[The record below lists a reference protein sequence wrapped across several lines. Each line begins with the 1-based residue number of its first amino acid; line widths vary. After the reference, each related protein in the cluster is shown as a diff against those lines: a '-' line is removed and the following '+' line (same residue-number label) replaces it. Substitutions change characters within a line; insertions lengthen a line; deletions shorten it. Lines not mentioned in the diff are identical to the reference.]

1 MFFSSFSQKQS
12 PRNALNWRGGRN
24 SLLHELP
31 AILRG
36 GKGRRYLC
44 PAALQR
50 PIALNYHPGGG
61 SQRPWQFSTPECWIL
76 PQGFAGAALGRFL
89 GPEFIRRSN
98 FWP

>member
-89 GPEFIRRSN
+89 GPEVIRRSN